1 VSPLPASRVRRA
13 LDALYLASG
22 ALAAVA
28 LAATCVVMLLQVA
41 GRELGILFRGAD
53 DIAAWLC
60 AAAAFLALGHTFRR
74 GELVRMTLA
83 LDRLPPSARWKAE
96 VFALSAAPHV
106 GSLVDAGQRHED
118 AAPVLVVH
126 HVERRVGRP
135 DVATLVA
142 GYMVFAVV
150 RFVYESW
157 KFKEVAQGMIQVP
170 IWIPQVSFAVGV
182 AIFFIAIVDEFVA
195 VLRRQTPAYQLAEED
210 RRARADFSETV

>member
-83 LDRLPPSARWKAE
+83 LDRLAPPGRFKAE
-96 VFALSAAPHV
+96 GFALS
-106 GSLVDAGQRHED
+106 
-118 AAPVLVVH
+118 
-126 HVERRVGRP
+126 
-135 DVATLVA
+135 VATLVA

-182 AIFFIAIVDEFVA
+182 TIFFIAIVDEFVA